1 MNKDT
6 PMKLTFLSIIISSL
20 WIIRFTDIMRALYIV
35 VILNMIG
42 YILMFRE
49 YKQQE
54 AREC

>member
-20 WIIRFTDIMRALYIV
+20 WIVRFTDIMRALYIV